1 MQEIE
6 AMTKT
11 KYIYRHIARLTVEAE
26 TPLAVG
32 TGKASDILTDAPVAK
47 DVNGLPYIPATSIA
61 GVIRHAMGYADK
73 AEDNIFGDLGRTDD
87 DSGHGSD
94 IIFTDAVMVGK
105 DGKALDGIQ
114 NIEWDDKFYQPF
126 HDLPIRQHVRIDDK
140 GTAENNG
147 KFDNEVVY
155 KGTRFVF
162 EIELVSNTDDKRH
175 ITKAIEKLCDCT
187 LRIGGG
193 TRKGYGNIKVV
204 KCMQADLNL
213 TKPED
218 LAKYLKKSSSLAE
231 DWDGFTETTTPDSS
245 AHSGWTHYKLTLS
258 PMDFF
263 MFGSGMGD
271 SEGDADNVYASELV
285 VEWDK
290 KDKPSFGRFKHVLI
304 PGSSVKGAL
313 AHRTAYHYN
322 KIKGNFAENYK
333 GEEKRKE
340 ITGSNNKAVADIFGK
355 ADDNNSTRGR
365 LLIDDILQGQVKT
378 DADAESEE
386 KAAPI
391 SKTFFHNKIDQ
402 FTGGTIDGALFQEK
416 VVYGKGAIYELN
428 IYVEGIEGSKD
439 SALADDDIKKA
450 FEQSLRDI
458 CTGLLP
464 LGGITNRGNGI
475 FTGTATKDNKPL
487 WTE

>member
-1 MQEIE
+1 
-6 AMTKT
+6 MTKT
-11 KYIYRHIARLTVEAE
+11 RYTYRHIVRLTVEAA

-32 TGKASDILTDAPVAK
+32 TGKGSDILTDAPVAK

-61 GVIRHAMGYADK
+61 GVLRHAMGYTNDADG
-73 AEDNIFGDLGRTDD
+73 NIFGYISKTGN

-114 NIEWDDKFYQPF
+114 NIDWDDEFYRYFQ
-126 HDLPIRQHVRIDDK
+126 DLPIRQHVRINDK

-162 EIELVSNTDDKRH
+162 EIELVCDKDTDKEH
-175 ITKAIEKLCDCT
+175 IAKAIDHLCDCT

-193 TRKGYGNIKVV
+193 TRKGYGKLKVV
-204 KCMQADLNL
+204 KCQRASLDLF
-213 TKPED
+213 KAED
-218 LAKYLKKSSSLAE
+218 LEKYIRKSSSLAE
-231 DWDGFTETTTPDSS
+231 DWDGFAEELKIAPSG
-245 AHSGWTHYKLTLS
+245 HSGWTHYRLTLS
-258 PMDFF
+258 PVDFF

-271 SEGDADNVYASELV
+271 NEGDADNVYASELV
-285 VEWDK
+285 VSWSGIDGT
-290 KDKPSFGRFKHVLI
+290 PSFDGNKRVLI

-322 KIKGNFAENYK
+322 KILKRFAGKENEAK
-333 GEEKRKE
+333 V
-340 ITGSNNKAVADIFGK
+340 GSDNEAVAAIFGK
-355 ADDNNSTRGR
+355 ADGNDFTRGR
-365 LLIDDILQGQVKT
+365 LLIDDILQGQ
-378 DADAESEE
+378 ADA
-386 KAAPI
+386 K
-391 SKTFFHNKIDQ
+391 SKVFFHNKIDQ

-416 VVYGKGAIYELN
+416 VVYGKGGEYTLN
-428 IYVEGIEGSKD
+428 IYVEDK
-439 SALADDDIKKA
+439 ALADEDIKHA

-458 CTGLLP
+458 CIGLLP

-475 FTGTATKDNKPL
+475 FTGTATKTDEPL
-487 WTE
+487 WK